1 MKKKLTV
8 ALVGLSFGGFF
19 SEIYK
24 KHPDVERVVLFDTDK
39 VREENLC
46 KRLGISEHYDTF
58 EDILNDPD
66 IDAVHLVTPFT
77 MHEEQTIAVLEAGKH
92 CACTVPMG
100 LSIEGLMKICELVR
114 KTGKNYMMMETTLY
128 TYQFF
133 YAQQMAKNGEFGKV
147 QFLRGCHYQDMTKW
161 PDYWIGLPPMYYSTH
176 AMSPITVMANSRIKS
191 VNCFGSG
198 AMNPK
203 YQEKYGN
210 PYPVETAILTY
221 ENGLKA
227 EVTRS
232 LFETARE
239 YIEGFHVYGSRKSF
253 EFGFIDSSKPTVTTL
268 IPPVEGNRGSTSETV
283 EIDLPGYAENLPESI
298 QKYAIGGGDF
308 DPLNPHKSWGEN
320 WGAGHHGSHPHLVH
334 EFVRSILEERKPWID
349 EVFAANI
356 TATGILAHE
365 SAMRDGEK
373 ISIPEFV

>member
-24 KHPDVERVVLFDTDK
+24 LHPDVERVVLFDTDK
-39 VREENLC
+39 KREENLC
-46 KRLGISEHYDTF
+46 KRLGIEEHYDTY
-58 EDILNDPD
+58 EDILSDPD

-77 MHEEQTIAVLEAGKH
+77 MHEKQTIAALEAGKH

-100 LSIEGLMKICELVR
+100 LTLEGLKKICELTE

-128 TYQFF
+128 TYQYF
-133 YAQQMAKNGEFGKV
+133 YAQQMKEKEEFGKI

-176 AMSPITVMANSRIKS
+176 AMSPITMMAGSRIKS

-198 AMNPK
+198 TLNPE
-203 YQEKYGN
+203 YQKQYKN
-210 PYPVETAILTY
+210 PYPVETAVLTY

-239 YIEGFHVYGSRKSF
+239 YIEGFHVYGSKKTF
-253 EFGFIDSSKPTVTTL
+253 EFGDLDSAKPTVTSL
-268 IPPVEGNRGSTSETV
+268 IPPIEGNRGGTSETV
-283 EIDLPGYAENLPESI
+283 EIELPGYAENLPESI
-298 QKYAIGGGDF
+298 QKYAIQGGDF

-334 EFVRSILEERKPWID
+334 EFVRSIIEERKPLID
-349 EVFAANI
+349 EKFGANI

-365 SAMRDGEK
+365 SAMQDGKKME
-373 ISIPEFV
+373 IPLF

>member
-24 KHPDVERVVLFDTDK
+24 EHPDVERVILFDTDK

-46 KRLGISEHYDTF
+46 RRLGITEHYDTF
-58 EDILNDPD
+58 EDILKDPD

-100 LSIEGLMKICELVR
+100 LTVEGLKKICELTK
-114 KTGKNYMMMETTLY
+114 KTGKNYMMMETTLF

-133 YAQQMAKNGEFGKV
+133 YAQQMLRGGEFGKV

-176 AMSPITVMANSRIKS
+176 AMSPISVIAGSRIES

-198 AMNPK
+198 TMNPEYHK
-203 YQEKYGN
+203 NYGN
-210 PYPVETAILTY
+210 PYPVETAVLTY

-239 YIEGFHVYGSRKSF
+239 YIEGFHVYGSKKSF
-253 EFGFIDSSKPTVTTL
+253 EFGGIDSAKPTVSTL
-268 IPPVEGNRGSTSETV
+268 IPPVEGNRGCTCETV
-283 EIDLPGYAENLPESI
+283 EIDLPGFAESLPESI
-298 QKYAIGGGDF
+298 QRFAIGGGDF

-320 WGAGHHGSHPHLVH
+320 WGAGHHGSHPHMVH
-334 EFVRSILEERKPWID
+334 EFVRSILEERKPLIN

-356 TATGILAHE
+356 TAAGILAHE
-365 SAMRDGEK
+365 SAMRGGEK
-373 ISIPEFV
+373 IEIPEF